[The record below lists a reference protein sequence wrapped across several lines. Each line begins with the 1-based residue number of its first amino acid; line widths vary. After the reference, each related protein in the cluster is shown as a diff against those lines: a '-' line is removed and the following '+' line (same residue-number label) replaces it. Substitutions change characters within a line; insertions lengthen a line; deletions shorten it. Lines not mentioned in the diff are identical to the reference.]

1 MLGCTLE
8 LGQNGWL
15 GPGGIHTFGHYFP
28 KSMAE
33 HRCSSW
39 TQTVL
44 KVKQGDAWV
53 IMKAGQILAGH
64 MEYWLVLNTEYVMTY
79 VPGKGDPDRSTGSQ
93 ECPTHRLA
101 HAIEQNLAWVPGVPL
116 EALLVQLTPKRKRQR
131 ECATVAER
139 AENVR
144 GCYAV
149 RDAGQVRDRNVIVVD
164 DIVTTGAT
172 MKACA
177 DALRRAGAR
186 SITGI
191 ALAQTVGDQ
200 CDPAANRNEFS
211 SVRQP
216 AIHG

>member
-1 MLGCTLE
+1 
-8 LGQNGWL
+8 
-15 GPGGIHTFGHYFP
+15 
-28 KSMAE
+28 
-33 HRCSSW
+33 
-39 TQTVL
+39 
-44 KVKQGDAWV
+44 VKHGDAWV
-53 IMKAGQILAGH
+53 ITKAGQILAGH

-79 VPGKGDPDRSTGSQ
+79 VPGKGDPGRSTGSP

-101 HAIEQNLAWVPGVPL
+101 HAIVDNLAWAPSMSL
-116 EALLVQLTPKRKRQR
+116 ETLLMQVGRKPKRQR
-131 ECATVAER
+131 ECATVSER

-149 RDAGQVRDRNVIVVD
+149 RDAREVRDRNVIVVD

-172 MKACA
+172 MQACG

-200 CDPAANRNEFS
+200 SDPTVNRDLFRLNP
-211 SVRQP
+211 QP
-216 AIHG
+216 ALCS